1 MGAFPDKLQAG
12 SMWRVL
18 LIVLPGDQ
26 RSRGARGGRPQRV
39 AGAAMMAA
47 LLAMIRGGIVLA
59 LFALAGCASTPQA
72 TPGRDAEAKRFLPV
86 AGEATIYLY
95 RPDFATFDQNNPAI
109 HVDDRLIG
117 ALLPGTFF
125 RFPASPGTRV
135 IRSHGQDAGDL
146 KIEARSGELHF
157 VSLTVIGGQSRYAP
171 VSAEAGK
178 REIVRCCALMENWK
192 EGQRTL
198 LR

>member
-1 MGAFPDKLQAG
+1 
-12 SMWRVL
+12 
-18 LIVLPGDQ
+18 
-26 RSRGARGGRPQRV
+26 
-39 AGAAMMAA
+39 MMAA
-47 LLAMIRGGIVLA
+47 LPAMIRGGIVLA
-59 LFALAGCASTPQA
+59 YFALAGCASTPQA

-117 ALLPGTFF
+117 VLLPGTFF
-125 RFPASPGTRV
+125 RFTAGPGTRA

-146 KIEARSGELHF
+146 KIEARSGELQF
-157 VSLTVIGGQSRYAP
+157 VSLTVISGQSRYAP
-171 VSAEAGK
+171 VSAETGK

>member
-1 MGAFPDKLQAG
+1 MLP
-12 SMWRVL
+12 
-18 LIVLPGDQ
+18 IVFPGDQ
-26 RSRGARGGRPQRV
+26 RNGWARGGRMQR
-39 AGAAMMAA
+39 AASAAVMAA
-47 LLAMIRGGIVLA
+47 LLARIRGGVVLA
-59 LFALAGCASTPQA
+59 FFALAGCASTPQA
-72 TPGRDAEAKRFLPV
+72 TPERDAEAKRFMPV

-95 RPDFATFDQNNPAI
+95 RPDFPAFDQNNPAI
-109 HVDDRLIG
+109 YVDDRLIG

-125 RFPASPGTRV
+125 RFTAGPGTRV

-157 VSLTVIGGQSRYAP
+157 VSLAVMSGQSRYAP

-178 REIVRCCALMENWK
+178 REIVRCCALMENWVPD
-192 EGQRTL
+192 QRRL

>member
-1 MGAFPDKLQAG
+1 M
-12 SMWRVL
+12 
-18 LIVLPGDQ
+18 Q
-26 RSRGARGGRPQRV
+26 R
-39 AGAAMMAA
+39 AASAAVMAA
-47 LLAMIRGGIVLA
+47 LLARIRGGVVLA
-59 LFALAGCASTPQA
+59 FFALAGCASTPQA
-72 TPGRDAEAKRFLPV
+72 TPERDAEAKRFMPV

-95 RPDFATFDQNNPAI
+95 RPDFPAFDQNNPAI
-109 HVDDRLIG
+109 YVDDRLIG

-125 RFPASPGTRV
+125 RFTAGPGTRV

-157 VSLTVIGGQSRYAP
+157 VSLTVMSGQSRYAP

-178 REIVRCCALMENWK
+178 REIVRCCALMENWVPD
-192 EGQRTL
+192 QRRL